1 VPPNAV
7 EPGTRLVDRYRL
19 DKHLGEAAGTS
30 YWRAHDE
37 LLDRPVGVCL
47 LDADASQAD
56 RVLRAARR
64 ASAVTDPRFLRVLDA
79 SEVEGPHGTVVY
91 VVNEWVRATNLT
103 DLLADGPLPPA
114 EARELTQ
121 EIADALAS
129 AHGEGLAHLCLQP
142 EHVLRTGHGQVKIVG
157 LAVEAAVRGVEADD
171 PDDAARR
178 DAQGAAAIG
187 YAALTARW
195 PGPEATGLAA
205 APHDGNALCSPRQVR
220 AGIPHDL
227 DQVVGRALGVP
238 GSGGAPVVTPA
249 ALATA
254 LGTAHVTSRI
264 PPVRP
269 AGTGTSDSFPPGRLA
284 PYESLDDQGRQRTS
298 RMTVLAW
305 GVVALVLCVGLG
317 LAGGQ
322 VITSRGGGDDGAGA
336 STGDDTSSPTG
347 SAAPTGDPIEVKAV
361 TSFDPPPDGNDDENG
376 YAAALAVDGKRSTV
390 WTTKEYNDQ
399 FGPSGLKDGVGLVLD
414 LGKPT
419 KISAVTVR
427 TQGATGLQVRTA
439 DQQGGTVDDYARM
452 AEASDVDGNA
462 VLRPKGDLTARYV
475 LVWLTSLPPDGGRY
489 RGRITEITVRG

>member
-1 VPPNAV
+1 MPPNAV

-47 LDADASQAD
+47 LDGDASQAD

-79 SEVEGPHGTVVY
+79 SEVEGPDGTVVY

-103 DLLADGPLPPA
+103 DLLADGPLSPA
-114 EARELTQ
+114 ESRELTQ

-129 AHGEGLAHLCLQP
+129 AHREGLSHLCLQP
-142 EHVLRTGHGQVKIVG
+142 EHVLRTSHGQVKIVG
-157 LAVEAAVRGVEADD
+157 LAVEAAVRGVDADD

-178 DAQGAAAIG
+178 DAEGAASIG

-205 APHDGNALCSPRQVR
+205 APHDGAALCSPRQVR

-238 GSGGAPVVTPA
+238 GAGGAPVVTPA

-254 LGTAHVTSRI
+254 LGDAHVTSRI
-264 PPVRP
+264 PAVQP
-269 AGTGTSDSFPPGRLA
+269 AGSSGSDSFPPGRLA
-284 PYESLDDQGRQRTS
+284 PYESLDEGRRRTS
-298 RMTVLAW
+298 RTTVLAW

-322 VITSRGGGDDGAGA
+322 VLTSLGGGDDAGA
-336 STGDDTSSPTG
+336 PTGDGTSSPT
-347 SAAPTGDPIEVKAV
+347 STSAPTGDPVEVQAV

-376 YAAALAVDGKRSTV
+376 YAAELAVDGKRSTV
-390 WTTKEYNDQ
+390 WTTKKYNDQ
-399 FGPSGLKDGVGLVLD
+399 FGPTGLKDGVGLVLD
-414 LGKPT
+414 LGRPT
-419 KISAVTVR
+419 DISAVTVR
-427 TQGATGLQVRTA
+427 TEGATGLEVRTA
-439 DQQGGTVDDYARM
+439 DDEGATVDDYTRM
-452 AEASDVDGNA
+452 AQASNVDGNA

-475 LVWLTSLPPDGGRY
+475 LVWLTSLPADGGRY

>member
-64 ASAVTDPRFLRVLDA
+64 ASGVTDPRFLRVLDA
-79 SEVEGPHGTVVY
+79 SEVEGPLGTVVY

-103 DLLADGPLPPA
+103 DLLADGPLKPA

-129 AHGEGLAHLCLQP
+129 AHGEGLSHLCLQP
-142 EHVLRTGHGQVKIVG
+142 EHVLRTSHGQVKIVG

-178 DAQGAAAIG
+178 DARGAASIG

-205 APHDGNALCSPRQVR
+205 APHDGDALCSPRQVR

-227 DQVVGRALGVP
+227 DQVVGRTLGVP
-238 GSGGAPVVTPA
+238 GSGGDPVVTPA
-249 ALATA
+249 RLASA
-254 LGTAHVTSRI
+254 LGDAHVTSRI
-264 PPVRP
+264 PAVPP
-269 AGTGTSDSFPPGRLA
+269 AGSTGTDSFPPGRLA
-284 PYESLDDQGRQRTS
+284 PYDDNGRRRPSRT
-298 RMTVLAW
+298 TVLAW
-305 GVVALVLCVGLG
+305 AVVARVLCVGLG

-322 VITSRGGGDDGAGA
+322 VLTSLGGDGSGP
-336 STGDDTSSPTG
+336 STGDDTSSPSGT
-347 SAAPTGDPIEVKAV
+347 SSPTGDPLEVTAV
-361 TSFDPPPDGNDDENG
+361 TSFDPPPDGNGDENG
-376 YAAALAVDGKRSTV
+376 YAAELAVDGKRSTV

-414 LGKPT
+414 LGQPT
-419 KISAVTVR
+419 DISAVTIR
-427 TQGATGLQVRTA
+427 TEGATGLEVRTA
-439 DQQGGTVDDYARM
+439 DQEGATLDDYTRM
-452 AEASDVDGNA
+452 AQASNVDGNA

-475 LVWLTSLPPDGGRY
+475 LVWLTSLPADGGRF
-489 RGRITEITVRG
+489 RGSIVEISVRG